1 MEIYP
6 VTQNDFSK
14 AIDLLKKNNLPTQ
27 DITDKSKLFVMLEE
41 NDVIGVVGLETHDHD
56 GLLRSL
62 CVSEDKRNTG
72 LGAKLVDFMENYAPT
87 QNIHCLFLL
96 TTTASDF
103 FSKRGYEEI
112 NRSKVPLPIQES
124 TEFTTVCPTSAVVMR
139 KRLT

>member
-14 AIDLLKKNNLPTQ
+14 AINLLKKNDLPTI
-27 DITDKSKLFVMLEE
+27 DITDKTNLFVMLEGNE
-41 NDVIGVVGLETHDHD
+41 VVAVIGLEAHDHD

-62 CVSEDKRNTG
+62 CVSEFKRNTG
-72 LGAKLVDFMENYAPT
+72 LGAELVDFIENYAPT
-87 QNIHCLFLL
+87 QNVHCLFLL

-112 NRSKVPLPIQES
+112 NRSKVPQPIQES
-124 TEFTTVCPTSAVVMR
+124 SEFSSVCPSTAVVMR
-139 KRLT
+139 KRL

>member
-6 VTQNDFSK
+6 VTQNDFSR

-27 DITDKSKLFVMLEE
+27 DITGTTKLFVMLEG
-41 NDVIGVVGLETHDHD
+41 NDVIGVVGLEAHDHD

-62 CVSEDKRNTG
+62 CVSESKRNSG
-72 LGAKLVDFMENYAPT
+72 LGAELVEFMESYAPT
-87 QNIHCLFLL
+87 QNVHCLFLL

-112 NRSKVPLPIQES
+112 NRTKVPLPIQES
-124 TEFTTVCPTSAVVMR
+124 TEFTTVCPSSAIVMR
-139 KRLT
+139 KRL

>member
-27 DITDKSKLFVMLEE
+27 DITGTTKLFVMLEG

-62 CVSEDKRNTG
+62 CISESKRKNG
-72 LGAKLVDFMENYAPT
+72 LGAELVDFVENYAPT
-87 QNIHCLFLL
+87 QNVHCLFLL

-112 NRSKVPLPIQES
+112 NRSKVPQPIQES
-124 TEFTTVCPTSAVVMR
+124 TEFSTVCPSSAIVMR
-139 KRLT
+139 KRL

>member
-27 DITDKSKLFVMLEE
+27 DITGTTKLFVMLEG

-62 CVSEDKRNTG
+62 CISQSKRKNG
-72 LGAKLVDFMENYAPT
+72 LGAELVDFVENYAPT
-87 QNIHCLFLL
+87 QNVHCLFLL

-112 NRSKVPLPIQES
+112 NRSKVPQPIQES
-124 TEFTTVCPTSAVVMR
+124 TEFSTVCPSSAIVMR
-139 KRLT
+139 KRL